1 MRASLREDVEQL
13 PDYGTRQIEASPP
26 RQQVSPWRE
35 AATPRGKARQRAS
48 YRLRDLFDHLE
59 NAETT
64 LELLSEQNYMLRVKV
79 LQSMRERIFSGLV
92 RRMYNEWTAF
102 HYQARKEKA
111 LMQVHVKLQERI
123 IQKLAAVFPS
133 PDWWRRSCFHAWK
146 TAIDALRQENQLL
159 DELEGHRRGRGEFI
173 KQYRE
178 LEAKFIGQ
186 RDRANELELQ
196 IKECVGGNKS
206 LEIDLSNA
214 NQLTSKYKRE
224 IDELKAQSRVLAD
237 QLGSNQ
243 DRSAEL
249 NREVKAL
256 NEKVGKL
263 QQHIKHGQDEKQE
276 LSNQLL
282 HMEEVLDDCR
292 RQMAHHDNV
301 VKNYENLV
309 REKELKIENCEAQLL
324 DSHHCIQALSVG
336 AGDYLHKVLAARK
349 PTLNAL
355 EEVLCAAEDRRPL
368 GDRARAAPASPRRE
382 GQAPRGRAAEAS
394 DSASSPPAVVWT
406 EQQQHHERTVPS
418 SSSPFSPTT
427 PAADTGAAP
436 VPRRL

>member
-1 MRASLREDVEQL
+1 MMPGGPPDSQL
-13 PDYGTRQIEASPP
+13 
-26 RQQVSPWRE
+26 VSPWRE

-48 YRLRDLFDHLE
+48 YRLRDLFEHLE

-79 LQSMRERIFSGLV
+79 LQCMREKIFSGLV

-159 DELEGHRRGRGEFI
+159 DELEGHRRGRSEFI

-178 LEAKFIGQ
+178 LEAKFIGE
-186 RDRANELELQ
+186 RDRAQELELQ
-196 IKECVGGNKS
+196 IKECVGGNKN
-206 LEIDLSNA
+206 LESNLATANA
-214 NQLTSKYKRE
+214 NITKYSRE
-224 IDELKAQSRVLAD
+224 VDELKAQGRVLAD
-237 QLGSNQ
+237 QLGCTQ
-243 DRSAEL
+243 DRSADL

-256 NEKVGKL
+256 TEKVGKL
-263 QQHIKHGQDEKQE
+263 QQHIKQGQDEKQE

-282 HMEEVLDDCR
+282 HMEEVVDDCR
-292 RQMAHHDNV
+292 RQMAHHDSV
-301 VKNYENLV
+301 VKNYENMI
-309 REKELKIENCEAQLL
+309 REKEMKIENMEAQLM

-336 AGDYLHKVLAARK
+336 ASDYLTKILAARK
-349 PTLNAL
+349 PTLSAL
-355 EEVLCAAEDRRPL
+355 EETLCASEDRRML
-368 GDRARAAPASPRRE
+368 SARASGSPMSPRRA
-382 GQAPRGRAAEAS
+382 QAERSQRAALGPVS
-394 DSASSPPAVVWT
+394 DAQSFGLGSPSSTTRSPAESPPRAVVWKG
-406 EQQQHHERTVPS
+406 HERT
-418 SSSPFSPTT
+418 
-427 PAADTGAAP
+427 PADTGRADTGAAP
-436 VPRRL
+436 SPHT